1 MRALQSHVRHHLQT
15 PRTAARPSSLR
26 SVPSGFPRTMAKT
39 QKNAAVQANRR
50 MTMPNNGDRRR
61 TAIDLPTAYTS
72 LGSDSTDGW
81 SLSGSDWIHCVEGD
95 RFVADG
101 G

>member
-1 MRALQSHVRHHLQT
+1 
-15 PRTAARPSSLR
+15 
-26 SVPSGFPRTMAKT
+26 
-39 QKNAAVQANRR
+39 